1 MSTELA
7 EKLRQLKF
15 QPEAGNGRPP
25 APPRAASRR
34 NRPELAGRG
43 LRAVG
48 LLGAIG
54 ATAFWVGTQWARAP
68 EASASPA
75 PVAAAKPAAAPVEPA
90 AFAASGHIVAR
101 RQATIAAQTTG
112 MIESIAVE
120 EGQRVE
126 KGALIAR
133 LDGRSMEAGL
143 DRAVAGVRAGA
154 ADVDRLVAL
163 RREAVAVQARYDA
176 LAQRG
181 FARMADVEHARAQRS
196 ALEADIRRAEAQR
209 AGQAA
214 DAKAAAVSVDRTS
227 IRAPFAGIVTRL
239 SAQPGEII
247 SPVSAGGGF
256 TRTGICTIIDM
267 DSLEVE
273 VDVAETQIARVRVG
287 HAAEIMLQAY
297 PDRRYPGRV
306 VAVVPVADR
315 ARASFR
321 VRVAILRGD
330 DRVLPE
336 MAARI
341 AFKGR
346 V

>member
-7 EKLRQLKF
+7 EKLRQLKL
-15 QPEAGNGRPP
+15 QPDKGRGPPAAAPRSAPP
-25 APPRAASRR
+25 APERAAG
-34 NRPELAGRG
+34 AGRH
-43 LRAVG
+43 LRTA
-48 LLGAIG
+48 LLVAGMGAFACWIG
-54 ATAFWVGTQWARAP
+54 ARTAAAP
-68 EASASPA
+68 EAVRAAAP
-75 PVAAAKPAAAPVEPA
+75 PVAAAAPVEA
-90 AFAASGHIVAR
+90 GAFAASGHIVAR

-133 LDGRSMEAGL
+133 LDARSTVAGL
-143 DRAVAGVRAGA
+143 DRAHAVARAGS
-154 ADVDRLVAL
+154 ADIDRLVAL
-163 RREAVAVQARYDA
+163 RREAVAVQSRYDA
-176 LAQRG
+176 LAERG

-196 ALEADIRRAEAQR
+196 ALEADIRRAEAQL
-209 AGQAA
+209 AGLAA
-214 DAKAAAVSVDRTS
+214 DAKAAAVSLDRTS

-256 TRTGICTIIDM
+256 TRTGICTIVDM
-267 DSLEVE
+267 NSLEVE
-273 VDVAETQIARVRVG
+273 VDVSEVQIARVAVG
-287 HAAEIMLQAY
+287 HAADIILQAY

-306 VAVVPVADR
+306 LAVVPVADR

-321 VRVAILRGD
+321 VRVAIERAD
-330 DRVLPE
+330 ERVLPE

-341 AFKGR
+341 SFKGR
-346 V
+346 S